1 MYFKGLHVVAPCLL
15 GGFPSGEAAQR
26 ADVIDAELYVFLVK
40 CGNIGFESS
49 AYLELR
55 HQVFPNIQDRVH
67 IVHYNQVHNGS
78 ARSHQLAAFRED
90 SGYLSVFGSY
100 ELGVH
105 QKGGYFIDSAAGSVY
120 KAAGCLLYTS
130 PSPRDS

>member
-1 MYFKGLHVVAPCLL
+1 M
-15 GGFPSGEAAQR
+15 
-26 ADVIDAELYVFLVK
+26 
-40 CGNIGFESS
+40 
-49 AYLELR
+49 
-55 HQVFPNIQDRVH
+55 H

-105 QKGGYFIDSAAGSVY
+105 QKGGYFIDSAAGGVY
-120 KAAGCLLYTS
+120 KAAGSSAVFTLRTVHCHLVLLVRS
-130 PSPRDS
+130 SFGGLCGFVHGFHFVLSLLGDDAVFVKG